1 MEAAAELECST
12 ADRDKYK
19 EKRDKERQKERAKVE
34 KDKENDEGTGKQ
46 NGHRHILKL
55 FFTGKFE
62 IFSTLLYLVIGWLIV
77 FDFSTLSDAI
87 GTDGVAW
94 LFAGGAFYTIGI
106 LFYVI
111 EKIPYNHV
119 IWHLFVLGGAICHY
133 LNRQCL
139 LGIC

>member
-55 FFTGKFE
+55 FFDLHFNTNVIK
-62 IFSTLLYLVIGWLIV
+62 LLALLNQ
-77 FDFSTLSDAI
+77 THP
-87 GTDGVAW
+87 TTTN
-94 LFAGGAFYTIGI
+94 LFIRD
-106 LFYVI
+106 LF
-111 EKIPYNHV
+111 
-119 IWHLFVLGGAICHY
+119 C
-133 LNRQCL
+133 C
-139 LGIC
+139 